1 MRARTLPLAPARRR
15 LSDNNLSNKVKR
27 ALKAAARSGLELY
40 LKTHLPELSVDSDDD
55 DD

>member
-1 MRARTLPLAPARRR
+1 MTHSLRVIALQRNDFDDDA
-15 LSDNNLSNKVKR
+15 KQ

-40 LKTHLPELSVDSDDD
+40 LKTPLPELSVDSDDD